1 MSAFR
6 YNGRFG
12 ENADIPPE
20 INKNI
25 SVPDFLSGI
34 TQDSDKLLILALMVL
49 LAKDGADIKLL
60 LALGYILL

>member
-1 MSAFR
+1 MSVYR
-6 YNGRFG
+6 YNGHFG

-25 SVPDFLSGI
+25 SVPDYLSGAGI
-34 TQDSDKLLILALMVL
+34 DSDKLLILALMIL